1 MPNRGAFIVIEGLDR
16 SGKSTQAARL
26 KERLAS
32 DGTKV
37 ELMKF
42 PDRTTAIGKMIDAY
56 LRTNIEMDD
65 HVVHLL
71 YSANRWELAS
81 RISTLLAE
89 GTTIIC
95 DRYAFSGIAFSASK
109 VASTSSS
116 TASTSTSSTSTSTAS
131 SASQPSASNPAAPTS
146 TPAQPASTS
155 AGSTSAPLLPYAWC
169 RAPDIGLPAPDVT
182 LFFDIAP
189 EAARARGGY
198 GEERYEREDV
208 QRRVMEVY
216 ARLGAEM
223 EAARPGSWVRVDAAR
238 AVDEVAGAVWE
249 VVDPLLHSG
258 NGGDGSKGGVE
269 GEVGRLWEG
278 ELA

>member
-116 TASTSTSSTSTSTAS
+116 TASTSTSSTSTSSIAS
-131 SASQPSASNPAAPTS
+131 SASQPSALNPAASTS

-155 AGSTSAPLLPYAWC
+155 AGSTSASLLPYAWC

-238 AVDEVAGAVWE
+238 AVEEVAGAVWG
-249 VVDPLLHSG
+249 VVGPLV
-258 NGGDGSKGGVE
+258 GGGGHEGARGVE